1 METTVSQ
8 MTVSELRELIAD
20 VVHEEL
26 AVIADPD
33 HGLEIRDE
41 VRERILQQSEDVRL
55 GRAKTISFEELLV
68 KLDIDPSELESEEY
82 VPAAIS

>member
-33 HGLEIRDE
+33 HGLELRDDFVE
-41 VRERILQQSEDVRL
+41 KMLKQSEDIKH
-55 GRAKTISFEELLV
+55 GRVKTYSFEEVLAE
-68 KLDIDPSELESEEY
+68 LDIDPSELETEEN
-82 VPAAIS
+82 VPATIS

>member
-1 METTVSQ
+1 

-26 AVIADPD
+26 SAIVDPD
-33 HGLEIRDE
+33 HGLELRDE
-41 VRERILQQSEDVRL
+41 VVEKLRKQSEDVKQ
-55 GRAKTISFEELLV
+55 GRV
-68 KLDIDPSELESEEY
+68 KMYSIDEMLAELDIDPSEIEIEEN

>member
-33 HGLEIRDE
+33 YGLEIRDE
-41 VRERILQQSEDVRL
+41 VRERILQQSEDLRL

-68 KLDIDPSELESEEY
+68 KLDMDPSELESEEY